1 MAAQTYP
8 DVGTHVSQFNFANW
22 ASIFSARF
30 DEGYLQEVDR
40 YGLGSYFMDFLMLAN
55 QTTNVTT
62 RTPKVFERLEW
73 ESTVET
79 GTDIAISGAA
89 GDPISFTIA
98 AADIDA
104 AGNRPVQVGDGLVIP
119 RAYQAPNQDR
129 IYVITAITAAP
140 GHVVTAEPLSENGG
154 TITASE
160 VDTLIPTGT
169 VLKVHSYY
177 TSPGTGQPTGHYNV
191 QVQRAY
197 ATQII
202 KTSMNYEGGIQA
214 LKWRQIKTD
223 SGINSVWMEGQGLA
237 ESYHSKKIDD
247 AIFLG
252 ELNDNAALTEA
263 SQFGGTGKRL
273 AAKGLWNWGEEA
285 GQELLYPG
293 TWDYTQLYDFKDL
306 IISQNVVARE
316 ILFMMGTDLFRMV
329 EEANLDYIK
338 EFSGGS
344 DLFRTANEI
353 GVGIKFFMGNGFL
366 FQFQEIK
373 SFANPLRWGNK
384 DYEFSKYGIMLPN
397 NSESVTV
404 EGRTERHPN
413 IVLGFLNWG
422 GEDRTRIVRVVDGMS
437 GRSSVAT
444 NQYDGSNLWML
455 TEMCPLIFRP
465 NQIVLVKPQ

>member
-1 MAAQTYP
+1 
-8 DVGTHVSQFNFANW
+8 
-22 ASIFSARF
+22 
-30 DEGYLQEVDR
+30 
-40 YGLGSYFMDFLMLAN
+40 
-55 QTTNVTT
+55 
-62 RTPKVFERLEW
+62 
-73 ESTVET
+73 
-79 GTDIAISGAA
+79 
-89 GDPISFTIA
+89 
-98 AADIDA
+98 
-104 AGNRPVQVGDGLVIP
+104 
-119 RAYQAPNQDR
+119 
-129 IYVITAITAAP
+129 
-140 GHVVTAEPLSENGG
+140 
-154 TITASE
+154 
-160 VDTLIPTGT
+160 
-169 VLKVHSYY
+169 
-177 TSPGTGQPTGHYNV
+177 
-191 QVQRAY
+191 
-197 ATQII
+197 
-202 KTSMNYEGGIQA
+202 MNYEGGIQA
-214 LKWRQIKTD
+214 LKWKQIKTD

-252 ELNDNAALTEA
+252 EINDNALLTEA

-273 AAKGLWNWGEEA
+273 ASKGLWNWGEEA

-316 ILFMMGTDLFRMV
+316 ILFMMGSDLLRQV

-366 FQFQEIK
+366 FQFQEIR

-384 DYEFSKYGIMLPN
+384 DYEFSKYGIMIPN
-397 NSESVTV
+397 NTETVTV

-437 GRSSVAT
+437 GRSTVAT

-455 TEMCPLIFRP
+455 TEMCPLVFRP